1 MTRQCPICGNKESDF
16 ITQLCSNMKIMGDH
30 FNNTKS
36 SLVCCKKCGLVY
48 SDINA
53 TQEDFNKYYESS
65 NSIPLEYYELY
76 GEEHTEKYFNDILD
90 KFKNVI
96 NKDSYIIDIASG
108 SGDFAYF
115 LKKQGY
121 KNIYALDINEKA
133 IESAKSKGIN
143 TILSDT
149 INIPN
154 DLFNKFDLAILGHSL
169 EHYLDIDKV
178 LLNIK
183 NILKPQGYLYIE
195 VPDAEKYCNTDS
207 VPYTMFTYEHLY
219 HFTLDTM
226 DNIANAFGY
235 KLIDKNQFFKAE
247 SYDVLYAL
255 FQNSFNNKPK
265 PFKYIKTC
273 SDAIKQYI
281 KFSQKKLKLSIKQLE
296 LSQEELILWGIGAST
311 ALLLNET
318 FDNCNVIQ
326 LIDRNPARQNIEYQ
340 IGNKHLKIQDP
351 KQIKN
356 ENATIIIMPYWY
368 HDSIKKQIE
377 ETGLNNKI
385 KILGQEPKISILIP
399 TFNRKEM
406 LNFAIESAIRQTYT
420 NFEIIIGDNC
430 SNDGTEELCKEWIK
444 RDKRIKYYKHNKNI
458 GAMNNSDFLL
468 RKANGNY
475 FTFLCDD
482 DWLSTDFLEKSVEFL
497 KENPDYIFVSPSV
510 ALYKDQY
517 SIENLCYIPNLE
529 DETPEKRIKN
539 FIKYFWGHEIVT
551 GVLNIGIRDRIIK
564 LNEKL
569 FVARIPEDIIF
580 MLKFLVSGKA
590 KVLNNTHYN
599 KLNNGATRKLNNIPK
614 DIYPI
619 EGINYGNFLQQ
630 IAINITK
637 AINND
642 SIFKEY
648 LTNNQI
654 HNITQIII
662 NYMFVKNT
670 ENMLKSKQKEIKRFI
685 KRHPLF
691 FTRKIFYKKL
701 YKYKLS
707 KNKYKI
713 KSNELI
719 KIIKEN
725 YD

>member
-53 TQEDFNKYYESS
+53 TQEDFNKYYTSP
-65 NSIPLEYYELY
+65 NCFPFNYYELY

-183 NILKPQGYLYIE
+183 SLLKPQGYLYIE
-195 VPDAEKYCNTDS
+195 VPDAEKYCNKDS

-255 FQNSFNNKPK
+255 YQNNGDVKNTTYAATSKIFIQEYINHCKNQLIPYIEE
-265 PFKYIKTC
+265 FKK
-273 SDAIKQYI
+273 
-281 KFSQKKLKLSIKQLE
+281 
-296 LSQEELILWGIGAST
+296 SQEKLILWGIGAST

-326 LIDRNPARQNIEYQ
+326 LIDRNPARQNIEYH
-340 IGNKHLKIQDP
+340 IGEKVLSIQDP
-351 KQIKN
+351 KTIN
-356 ENATIIIMPYWY
+356 DNTATIVIMPYWY

-377 ETGLNNKI
+377 DMGFKNKI
-385 KILGQEPKISILIP
+385 ISLI
-399 TFNRKEM
+399 
-406 LNFAIESAIRQTYT
+406 
-420 NFEIIIGDNC
+420 
-430 SNDGTEELCKEWIK
+430 
-444 RDKRIKYYKHNKNI
+444 
-458 GAMNNSDFLL
+458 
-468 RKANGNY
+468 NG
-475 FTFLCDD
+475 
-482 DWLSTDFLEKSVEFL
+482 EK
-497 KENPDYIFVSPSV
+497 
-510 ALYKDQY
+510 
-517 SIENLCYIPNLE
+517 
-529 DETPEKRIKN
+529 
-539 FIKYFWGHEIVT
+539 
-551 GVLNIGIRDRIIK
+551 
-564 LNEKL
+564 
-569 FVARIPEDIIF
+569 
-580 MLKFLVSGKA
+580 
-590 KVLNNTHYN
+590 
-599 KLNNGATRKLNNIPK
+599 
-614 DIYPI
+614 
-619 EGINYGNFLQQ
+619 
-630 IAINITK
+630 
-637 AINND
+637 
-642 SIFKEY
+642 
-648 LTNNQI
+648 
-654 HNITQIII
+654 
-662 NYMFVKNT
+662 
-670 ENMLKSKQKEIKRFI
+670 
-685 KRHPLF
+685 
-691 FTRKIFYKKL
+691 
-701 YKYKLS
+701 
-707 KNKYKI
+707 
-713 KSNELI
+713 
-719 KIIKEN
+719 
-725 YD
+725 